1 MLEYINEIRQKA
13 EQKNLDPQEEIESA
27 LKGTTVVTRY
37 NQRTYKVER
46 VDFSMS
52 PETTFDK
59 SGT

>member
-1 MLEYINEIRQKA
+1 LRTKCES
-13 EQKNLDPQEEIESA
+13 KNLDFQEECVEA

-59 SGT
+59 SGTQVT